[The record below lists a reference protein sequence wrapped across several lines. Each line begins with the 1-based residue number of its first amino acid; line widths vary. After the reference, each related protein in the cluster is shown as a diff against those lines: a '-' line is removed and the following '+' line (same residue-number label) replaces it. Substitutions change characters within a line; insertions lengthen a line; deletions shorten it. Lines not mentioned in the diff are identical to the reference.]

1 MGAYN
6 PASYHNESVWPH
18 DNAIIAAG
26 LLRYG
31 LVEQAQRISTAL
43 EAAEYS
49 EGRLPELF
57 CGFSLEQFDEPV
69 PYPTACSPQACGATT
84 PIQLVKSLMG
94 YYADV
99 ARGGLWL
106 DPVLPKSYG
115 DLHIVNAPMADS
127 RITTDITYSIAT
139 IQGLPDG
146 MQFHHGTRP
155 WASDL
160 AERAKA
166 RKTP

>member
-1 MGAYN
+1 MA
-6 PASYHNESVWPH
+6 PRH
-18 DNAIIAAG
+18 AIIATG

-43 EAAEYS
+43 FEAAEYS

-57 CGFSLEQFDEPV
+57 CGFIREQFDEPI
-69 PYPTACSPQACGATT
+69 PYPPVRSPQACGATT
-84 PIQLVKSLMG
+84 PIQVVKTLMG
-94 YYADV
+94 YCADV

-106 DPVLPKSYG
+106 DPLLPKSYG
-115 DLHIVNAPMADS
+115 DLHIANAP
-127 RITTDITYSIAT
+127 
-139 IQGLPDG
+139 IQGLPDA
-146 MQFHHGTRP
+146 MQFLHGIRP

-160 AERAKA
+160 AERAKT